1 MPRSYFDKERESLP
15 PFGTLIRVPEPED
28 QPRTVA
34 RRKLK
39 MKRNVT
45 QISVRDS
52 KSRAD
57 KEETTEDNGVW
68 FLVNKNG
75 FPIDEITWNR
85 MWDHVAKIHP
95 EGPKTFHCVRGNS
108 DLPQVIWLFLF
119 LYIVTHFIT
128 MHYSSR
134 HLILDHLHCTHSFYL
149 SLFFKKILIALPILM
164 E

>member
-1 MPRSYFDKERESLP
+1 MPRSHFDKERESLP

-28 QPRTVA
+28 QPRAAV

-108 DLPQVIWLFLF
+108 DLPQVILHFLF
-119 LYIVTHFIT
+119 LYIVAHFISG
-128 MHYSSR
+128 HYSCR
-134 HLILDHLHCTHSFYL
+134 HLILNHIHCTHS
-149 SLFFKKILIALPILM
+149 
-164 E
+164 